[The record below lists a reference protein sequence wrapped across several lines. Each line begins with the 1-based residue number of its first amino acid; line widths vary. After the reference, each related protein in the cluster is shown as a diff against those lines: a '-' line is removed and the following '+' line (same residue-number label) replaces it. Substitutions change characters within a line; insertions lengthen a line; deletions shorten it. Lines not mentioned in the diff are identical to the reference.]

1 MTDVNREITKEE
13 YDKAKE
19 KGAYSIISEA
29 IVMGYGA
36 YGAMVYEKD
45 GKYFLSYS
53 CGSSCD

>member
-19 KGAYSIISEA
+19 EGAYSIISEA

-36 YGAMVYEKD
+36 YGAYVYEKE
-45 GKYFLSYS
+45 GKYFLTYS
-53 CGSSCD
+53 SGSSCD